1 MVSDNEVKISE
12 QDLATLLR
20 AKVNTITNLELQ
32 VTTLSRIVVEKDGK
46 IEELEGK
53 LNDTGEDNAKSGGRK
68 NFHTQVRV
76 KLLPRS
82 MPRRLAKRWQARK
95 NINER

>member
-53 LNDTGEDNAKSGGRK
+53 LKDTGEENAKSGEEK
-68 NFHTQVRV
+68 ISLH
-76 KLLPRS
+76 K
-82 MPRRLAKRWQARK
+82 
-95 NINER
+95 

>member
-53 LNDTGEDNAKSGGRK
+53 LNDTGEDNAKSREEK
-68 NFHTQVRV
+68 ISIL
-76 KLLPRS
+76 K
-82 MPRRLAKRWQARK
+82 
-95 NINER
+95 

>member
-12 QDLATLLR
+12 QDLATLLM

-53 LNDTGEDNAKSGGRK
+53 LNDTGEDNAKSGEEK
-68 NFHTQVRV
+68 ISIL
-76 KLLPRS
+76 K
-82 MPRRLAKRWQARK
+82 
-95 NINER
+95 

>member
-53 LNDTGEDNAKSGGRK
+53 LNDTGEDNAKSGEK
-68 NFHTQVRV
+68 
-76 KLLPRS
+76 KISIL
-82 MPRRLAKRWQARK
+82 K
-95 NINER
+95 

>member
-1 MVSDNEVKISE
+1 MVNDNEIKISE

-53 LNDTGEDNAKSGGRK
+53 LNDTGEDNAKSREEK
-68 NFHTQVRV
+68 ISVL
-76 KLLPRS
+76 K
-82 MPRRLAKRWQARK
+82 
-95 NINER
+95 

>member
-1 MVSDNEVKISE
+1 MVSDNEVKVSE

-53 LNDTGEDNAKSGGRK
+53 LNDTGEDNAKSGEEK
-68 NFHTQVRV
+68 ISVL
-76 KLLPRS
+76 K
-82 MPRRLAKRWQARK
+82 
-95 NINER
+95 

>member
-1 MVSDNEVKISE
+1 MVSDNEVKVSE

-53 LNDTGEDNAKSGGRK
+53 LNDTGEDNAKSGEEK
-68 NFHTQVRV
+68 ISIL
-76 KLLPRS
+76 K
-82 MPRRLAKRWQARK
+82 
-95 NINER
+95 

>member
-53 LNDTGEDNAKSGGRK
+53 LNDTGEDNAKSGEEEISILK
-68 NFHTQVRV
+68 
-76 KLLPRS
+76 
-82 MPRRLAKRWQARK
+82 
-95 NINER
+95 

>member
-53 LNDTGEDNAKSGGRK
+53 LNDTGEDNAKSGEEK
-68 NFHTQVRV
+68 ISVL
-76 KLLPRS
+76 K
-82 MPRRLAKRWQARK
+82 
-95 NINER
+95 

>member
-53 LNDTGEDNAKSGGRK
+53 LNDTGEDNAKSGEEK
-68 NFHTQVRV
+68 ISILN
-76 KLLPRS
+76 
-82 MPRRLAKRWQARK
+82 
-95 NINER
+95 

>member
-20 AKVNTITNLELQ
+20 LKVNTITNLELQ

-53 LNDTGEDNAKSGGRK
+53 LNDTGEDNAKSREEK
-68 NFHTQVRV
+68 ISVL
-76 KLLPRS
+76 K
-82 MPRRLAKRWQARK
+82 
-95 NINER
+95 

>member
-53 LNDTGEDNAKSGGRK
+53 LNDTGEDNAKSG
-68 NFHTQVRV
+68 
-76 KLLPRS
+76 
-82 MPRRLAKRWQARK
+82 
-95 NINER
+95 

>member
-1 MVSDNEVKISE
+1 EMVSDNEVKISE

-53 LNDTGEDNAKSGGRK
+53 LNDTGEDNAKSGEEK
-68 NFHTQVRV
+68 ISIL
-76 KLLPRS
+76 K
-82 MPRRLAKRWQARK
+82 
-95 NINER
+95 

>member
-1 MVSDNEVKISE
+1 MVNDNEIKISE

-53 LNDTGEDNAKSGGRK
+53 LTDTGEDNAKSREEK
-68 NFHTQVRV
+68 ISIL
-76 KLLPRS
+76 K
-82 MPRRLAKRWQARK
+82 
-95 NINER
+95 

>member
-53 LNDTGEDNAKSGGRK
+53 LNDTGEDNAKSGEEK
-68 NFHTQVRV
+68 ISIL
-76 KLLPRS
+76 K
-82 MPRRLAKRWQARK
+82 
-95 NINER
+95 

>member
-53 LNDTGEDNAKSGGRK
+53 LNDTGEDNAKSREEK
-68 NFHTQVRV
+68 ISVL
-76 KLLPRS
+76 K
-82 MPRRLAKRWQARK
+82 
-95 NINER
+95 